1 MVYTLLDEKK
11 THHNLSWALW
21 GSTFYEIIL
30 TGHRIAIFSLLP
42 KESYGF
48 LVTLLAIIHLGTHI
62 GDFGAANSIPP
73 LLHHFT
79 RSKRHFIVM
88 LWRYTV
94 LPHVPL
100 LFMTTGA
107 VLLYTSSTSQTLGW
121 EKIPWTVGFL
131 IIVETIEAFM
141 RQFLYYIQYVRETV
155 IIETGELVARLGI
168 IWALFFCFSYPI
180 THELILYSHL
190 IEAGSICILFI
201 FLLRK
206 FYASLP
212 DHTPDHTPDLTPDYN
227 HANNTLAI
235 TDRTRNESLDPL
247 YFTNKINA
255 CDFNFVQ
262 QKIPNYLLRLSRNI
276 FTTSFLTPLFAIQYG
291 LSSAG
296 IFYFASKL
304 SKSALAAVKITIGYT
319 GTGLLAQAK
328 HASLE
333 IKQSIFSVL
342 SRKLTLITLPMLMLF
357 IPAATLYTSWWQ
369 KETVSITIVSLSFLF
384 FVLSVTEFFFILY
397 ESYFIVEEA
406 SVHLFSTKIGELG
419 ILWIIIH
426 SPVNDNPQTMLV
438 SIIILRVTTLL
449 YIACAAY
456 KNWQIVPTFECNRWF
471 VKQLTAIII
480 VLGILCH
487 W

>member
-1 MVYTLLDEKK
+1 MTYTILDEKK

-21 GSTFYEIIL
+21 GSTFYEIVL

-79 RSKRHFIVM
+79 RSKRHFIIM

-94 LPHVPL
+94 LPHMPL

-107 VLLYTSSTSQTLGW
+107 VLLYTSSTCQTLGW
-121 EKIPWTVGFL
+121 GKIPWTVGFL

-141 RQFLYYIQYVRETV
+141 RQFLYYIQYVRQTV
-155 IIETGELVARLGI
+155 IIETVELVARLGI
-168 IWALFFCFSYPI
+168 IWTLFFCFSYPI
-180 THELILYSHL
+180 THKLILYSHL
-190 IEAGSICILFI
+190 IEAGSICVFFI

-212 DHTPDHTPDLTPDYN
+212 DLKPDLKPNNN
-227 HANNTLAI
+227 HTNNTLEI
-235 TDRTRNESLDPL
+235 TDFTRNTSLDPL
-247 YFTNKINA
+247 NLTNKINA
-255 CDFNFVQ
+255 CDRHFVQ

-276 FTTSFLTPLFAIQYG
+276 FTTSFLTPLFAVQYG

-296 IFYFASKL
+296 VFYFASKL
-304 SKSALAAVKITIGYT
+304 SKAVLAAVKITIGYT

-328 HASLE
+328 HASQE

-342 SRKLTLITLPMLMLF
+342 SRKLTLITLPILMLF

-369 KETVSITIVSLSFLF
+369 KDTVSITIVSLSFLF
-384 FVLSVTEFFFILY
+384 LVLSVTECFFILY

-426 SPVNDNPQTMLV
+426 SPVNNNPQTMLI

-449 YIACAAY
+449 YIAYTAY
-456 KNWQIVPTFECNRWF
+456 KNWRIAPTFECNRWF

-480 VLGILCH
+480 VLGMLCH